1 VTLRIGLVGCGRW
14 GALIL
19 RDLLALGAE
28 VHVLTR
34 SEASTERALQRG
46 AATAVTSP
54 AALGAVEG
62 FVVAT
67 PTVSH
72 AAVIETLIP
81 LGRPIF
87 VEKPITNSAAA
98 AKRIVD
104 MAGER
109 VFVMDKWRYH
119 PGIEALAAVAQSGEL
134 GEIRAIRSY
143 RLGFGNPHR
152 DVDAIWILLPHD
164 LAIALEILGHLPAA
178 HTAFAPV
185 PGRDDFIAVFADGD
199 GVGPRVTTELAASH
213 PIERR
218 SIVVVGSRRSAQL
231 GGAYEDR
238 IIIAEHGPAGDKRP
252 VDERPVSGEMP
263 LTRELRAFLEHL
275 SGGPPPRSSA
285 QQGLLIVERVAAA
298 RRLAGLA
305 D

>member
-19 RDLLALGAE
+19 RDLMALDAE
-28 VHVLTR
+28 VHVVTR
-34 SEASTERALQRG
+34 SEASAARARQHG
-46 AATAVTSP
+46 AATAVTSL
-54 AALGAVEG
+54 AALVAVDG
-62 FVVAT
+62 YVVAT
-67 PTVSH
+67 PTVRH
-72 AAVIETLIP
+72 ADVIESLIP

-87 VEKPITNSAAA
+87 VEKPVTNSVAAA
-98 AKRIVD
+98 RRIVE

-119 PGIEALAAVAQSGEL
+119 PGIEALATVAQSGEL

-178 HTAFAPV
+178 NSAFAPI
-185 PGRDDFIAVFADGD
+185 PGRDDFIAVFADGE
-199 GVGPRVTTELAASH
+199 GPRVTIELAASH
-213 PIERR
+213 PVDRR
-218 SIVVVGSRRSAQL
+218 SVVVVGSRRSAQL
-231 GGAYEDR
+231 GGSYEDR

-252 VDERPVSGEMP
+252 ADERPVSGEMP
-263 LTRELRAFLEHL
+263 LKRELHAFLEHL
-275 SGGPPPRSSA
+275 RGGPPPRSSA
-285 QQGLLIVERVAAA
+285 KEGLLIVERVAAA
-298 RRLAGLA
+298 RRLAGLG